1 MKTQL
6 RLLTAPWLA
15 LVLALGTLSVASAGT
30 FKRITIDGSFADWTG
45 VPVAATDAEGDALK
59 GYDLKEIYVAN
70 DDQYL
75 YLRVVIY
82 PSSTNAN
89 YDASHHQFFI
99 DSDND
104 PSTGRS
110 DLGLG
115 AEMAVED
122 GHGFSQRY
130 NNNWSDGD
138 VTGTDWAQAPQGVSP
153 TFQYEARISRS
164 VRDTQPA
171 DVPAGSGN
179 PARDLP
185 VFTQDTISIAA
196 AVSDSSWSREDS
208 IPAFVYEM
216 APKPLPFTGTQTIV
230 GLTTTTWRVND
241 AGTDLA
247 ADWLAADYDDTQ
259 AGWKGG
265 PGLFGF
271 NAPAGVYPA
280 PVNTSLTSG
289 RSTYFLRTHF
299 AWDAD
304 LNGVG
309 LLVSNYLSAGAVFYL
324 NGTELKRVRM
334 PDGPVTYATA
344 ATGGPAQPGTAEL
357 IDLPASAL
365 VVGGNVLQIE
375 VHPAAGAVSAL
386 VFGASLTASDNF
398 PPRLQDPTQPAD
410 RAVIEGQTTTFSA
423 GLPGGTGPFTFQWSK
438 DGAPI
443 TDATNAT
450 LTLNPVMETDVGS
463 YSVEITNLKGLKV
476 SSRAAVL
483 TTTAVIVALT
493 DPPADQVVA
502 EGAAATFTVAATGS
516 LLTYQ
521 WYKGDEAIAGEVGPQ
536 LTLNN
541 VPFSDNGMLYSVTVV
556 NRLNSVTS
564 RKAILTVVRDSTP
577 PGIVS
582 VSGGGRNVVVT
593 FSEPV
598 DATSAQKASNY
609 SLDGNLQVQGAVV
622 DPVDARTVA
631 LTTTQQTFGQP
642 YKLSVNGVQDRFG
655 NAASATSIF
664 RSAIVIDGNF
674 DDWASVP
681 IALTKEQLN
690 PGSIEYKDLYITND
704 NEYIYLRFTYYDPVG
719 PMGPANYANNYQ
731 IVFDTDSDPAT
742 GTWNGGE
749 VMIEN
754 RNIYRLGGS
763 WTDGSYQ
770 GADYAVAPGDI
781 QSASFECRI
790 SRLATA
796 VDNGLPAF
804 PNPSFTVFFCT
815 RNAAWSEVANTAPPT
830 IPYTLAT
837 LTPLPA
843 TLTARRIGTKVEI
856 TWPGG
861 GGLETRASLSTGS
874 WAPVPGAASGIQIDP
889 ITGAPGFYR
898 VRQ

>member
-1 MKTQL
+1 MKIQL
-6 RLLTAPWLA
+6 RLLTARWLA
-15 LVLALGTLSVASAGT
+15 LGLTLGVLSVASAGT

-45 VPVAATDAEGDALK
+45 VPVAATDAEGDALR
-59 GYDLKEIYVAN
+59 GFDLKEIYVAN
-70 DDQYL
+70 DDQNL

-89 YDASHHQFFI
+89 YNASHHQFFI
-99 DSDND
+99 DGDND
-104 PSTGRS
+104 PSTGRG

-115 AEMAVED
+115 AEMVVED
-122 GHGFSQRY
+122 GYGFSQRY
-130 NNNWSDGD
+130 KNWYDGD
-138 VTGTDWAQAPQGVSP
+138 VTGTGWAQAPQGVSP

-171 DVPAGSGN
+171 DVPTGSGN

-185 VFTQDTISIAA
+185 VFAQDTISIAA
-196 AVSDSSWSREDS
+196 GVSDSSWSREDS
-208 IPAFVYEM
+208 IAAFVYEM
-216 APKPLPFTGTQTIV
+216 APKPLPFAGTQTVV
-230 GLTTTTWRVND
+230 GLTTATWRAND
-241 AGTDLA
+241 DGTDLGA
-247 ADWLAADYDDTQ
+247 NWLAADYDDTQ
-259 AGWKGG
+259 PGWKGG

-289 RSTYFLRTHF
+289 RSTYYLRTHF
-299 AWDAD
+299 TWDAD

-309 LLVSNYLSAGAVFYL
+309 LLVSNYLSAGAVIYL

-334 PDGPVTYATA
+334 PDGPVAYATR
-344 ATGGPAQPGTAEL
+344 ATGGPAQPGKAEL
-357 IDLPASAL
+357 IDLSASAL
-365 VVGGNVLQIE
+365 VVGDNLLQIE

-398 PPRLQDPTQPAD
+398 PPRLEDPTQPAD
-410 RAVIEGQTTTFSA
+410 RAVIEGQTTTFS
-423 GLPGGTGPFTFQWSK
+423 PGVLAGTGPFAYQWSK

-463 YSVEITNLKGLKV
+463 YSVLITNPKGLKV
-476 SSRAAVL
+476 ASRAAVL
-483 TTTAVIVALT
+483 TTTAVAVALT
-493 DPPADQVVA
+493 DPKLPADQVIA
-502 EGAAATFTVAATGS
+502 EATSATFTVAATGS

-541 VPFSDNGMLYSVTVV
+541 VPLSDSGTQFSVTVF
-556 NRLNSVTS
+556 NRVNSVTS
-564 RKAILTVVRDSTP
+564 RKATLTVVRDSIP

-598 DATSAQKASNY
+598 DAASAQKASNY
-609 SLDGNLQVQGAVV
+609 SLDGNLQVQGAVL
-622 DPVDARTVA
+622 DPADDRKAA
-631 LTTTQQTFGQP
+631 LTTTPQTFGQP

-655 NAASATSIF
+655 NAAIATSLF

-674 DDWASVP
+674 DDWTSVP
-681 IALTKEQLN
+681 IALTQQQLN

-704 NEYIYLRFTYYDPVG
+704 NDYIYLRFTYYDPVG
-719 PMGPANYANNYQ
+719 PLGPANYVNNYQ

-742 GTWNGGE
+742 GTWRGGE

-754 RNIYRLGGS
+754 RNIYRLGGG

-790 SRLATA
+790 SRRATA

-804 PNPSFTVFFCT
+804 PNASLAVFFCT
-815 RNAAWSEVANTAPPT
+815 RNSAWSEVAITAPP

-837 LTPLPA
+837 LAPLPA
-843 TLTARRIGTKVEI
+843 TLNAKLIGTKVEI

-861 GGLETRASLSTGS
+861 GVLETRANLSTGS
-874 WAPVPGAASGIQIDP
+874 WAPVPGAASGIQID
-889 ITGAPGFYR
+889 TTTAAAGFYR